1 MNYTGNLF
9 INKAEIDTDKDWNN
23 IISSNYNLFFDPV
36 FLKYNDEFDKNIV
49 WHHLIIK
56 SKKKNK
62 SLGIVTGCE
71 VTQGNEK
78 KYVSCHGTS
87 FGGFLWKERLSVTD
101 YIEAINVLTV
111 YLKDNGFSYCTLN
124 NPPNLYN
131 TDYNEEYEYALLE
144 NGFEITKDSI
154 TNIIK
159 LPHFEYIK
167 LSNPLKR
174 TIRNSAKTVTVDIID
189 NPVDTD
195 EYERFY
201 DILLQNRL
209 TKNITPT
216 HSKEELIYLKNNLGN
231 RIVFFSASVE
241 NVGCGICVLFIIKND
256 VILNFYL
263 ATDENFKKYRVADY
277 LLFRTIEWSKD
288 KNFRLYD
295 IGTSDVGGK
304 LIEGLFN
311 FKKKF
316 KADGFLR
323 KSFSKTL

>member
-9 INKAEIDTDKDWNN
+9 INKTEIDSDREWNN
-23 IISSNYNLFFDPV
+23 IISSNYNLFFDPK

-49 WHHLIIK
+49 WHHLTIK

-62 SLGIVTGCE
+62 SLGIITGCVVFSE
-71 VTQGNEK
+71 EDNK
-78 KYVSCHGTS
+78 FLSCHGTS
-87 FGGFLWKERLSVTD
+87 FGGFLWKEKLSVTD
-101 YIEAINVLTV
+101 YIEAISVFTI
-111 YLKDNGFSYCTLN
+111 YLKNSGFTHCILN

-131 TDYNEEYEYALLE
+131 SDYNEEYEYALLE

-159 LPHFEYIK
+159 LTSFEYNK

-174 TIRNSAKTVTVDIID
+174 TIRNSAKNVSIEIMD
-189 NPVDTD
+189 NPVDT
-195 EYERFY
+195 EKYERFY

-209 TKNITPT
+209 MKNIKPT
-216 HSKEELIYLKNNLGN
+216 HSKEELIYLKRNLGN
-231 RIVFFSASVE
+231 RIMFFSATVE
-241 NVGCGICVLFIIKND
+241 NVMCGICVLFIIKND

-263 ATDENFKKYRVADY
+263 ATDENYKKYRVADY
-277 LLFRTIEWSKD
+277 LLFRTIQWSKEN
-288 KNFRLYD
+288 NFRLYD